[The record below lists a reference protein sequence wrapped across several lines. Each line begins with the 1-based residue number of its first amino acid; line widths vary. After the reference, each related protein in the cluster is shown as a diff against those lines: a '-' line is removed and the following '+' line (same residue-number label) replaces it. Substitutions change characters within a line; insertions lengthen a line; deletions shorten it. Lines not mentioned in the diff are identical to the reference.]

1 MSRQTHR
8 TCVRMSEKEYQRLK
22 RRSGAARLSAN
33 AWLMEELARNC
44 PILYRVEQT
53 REVIRFMD
61 AAGRDINAIA
71 RNFNSGD
78 GTAEELRFAVERLA
92 QVVERFCALRREGY
106 PRAV

>member
-8 TCVRMSEKEYQRLK
+8 TCIRMSEKEYQHLK
-22 RRSGAARLSAN
+22 HRSGSAGLSAN
-33 AWLMEELARNC
+33 SWLMEELARNR

-61 AAGRDINAIA
+61 GAGRDINAVA

-92 QVVERFCALRREGY
+92 QVVEQFRALRREGY